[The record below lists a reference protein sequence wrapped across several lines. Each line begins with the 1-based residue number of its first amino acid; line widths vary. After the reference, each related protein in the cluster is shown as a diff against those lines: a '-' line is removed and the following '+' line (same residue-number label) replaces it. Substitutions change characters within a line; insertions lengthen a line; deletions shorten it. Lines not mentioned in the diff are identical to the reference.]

1 MNEKKEFSSTGSSNT
16 EKLKAV
22 EEYNHMAYPEEA
34 VEDHE
39 YIKEKTY
46 NSDLPEGFEIRPGD
60 EKIPFH
66 NATLQPGNNGPA
78 VNFRRGPGGGPGGMG
93 RTIEKPLNAGKTI
106 SSLFTYFSQA
116 KNLMFLLMGAVVL
129 VTAASLFAPA
139 LQGEAIDYIKDREW
153 ARLYRCILFLLI
165 VYIANILFGL
175 AQSLLA
181 ARLSQNIVK
190 QMRHDLFKKIDY
202 LSIRYLDTHSNGD
215 IMSRM
220 TNDVENVSNTVAQSL
235 GSLISG
241 ALTVVGTVAIM
252 FAYCWQLTLITLV
265 TVILTIIVTNQMS
278 KIMRKTYRKRSEMLG
293 RLNGHS
299 EEMITGYKS
308 IVAYNKQEDVI
319 EEFRKTSDELTQ
331 VSIKAEIL
339 GGSMGPI
346 MNCISNISFVIVA
359 AFGGYFAYTGL
370 ITIGTISAFIIYAR
384 QFSRPI
390 NEIAQLYGSLQTAIA
405 GAERVFALM
414 DQPDEDNSGD
424 RDMDHVKGEITFR
437 NVDFSYIPGKQVLYD
452 FNLEVK
458 PGQKIALVGATGSGK
473 TTVVNL
479 LMRFYP
485 ADSGEILID
494 GVNIRD
500 IKRDVLR
507 KNIAIVLQDTV
518 LFSDTIENNIKY
530 ADPEACDDEMYYAAE
545 MSNSRRF
552 IERLPEKYQT
562 FLKQAGAGLSH
573 GQRQLLAIARAVLAN
588 PKILILDEATSSVDT
603 RTEQNIQDA
612 MVRLM
617 KNRTSLIIAHR
628 LSTVRDAD
636 KIVVMD
642 QGRVVE
648 IGNHEELL
656 EKKGRYYS
664 LYMTQ
669 FAGNKI

>member
-1 MNEKKEFSSTGSSNT
+1 
-16 EKLKAV
+16 
-22 EEYNHMAYPEEA
+22 MAMR
-34 VEDHE
+34 
-39 YIKEKTY
+39 
-46 NSDLPEGFEIRPGD
+46 DLHPQPVPKGFENHPEHEMI
-60 EKIPFH
+60 KY
-66 NATLQPGNNGPA
+66 QSQGPA
-78 VNFRRGPGGGPGGMG
+78 QNNNAPTVNFRRGPGGGPGGGPGRNMG
-93 RTIEKPLNAGKTI
+93 REVEKPGDAKKTI
-106 SSLFTYFSQA
+106 SRLLVYFSHT
-116 KNLMFLLMGAVVL
+116 KKLLLLLIAAVVGVTL
-129 VTAASLFAPA
+129 VGLLTPS
-139 LQGEAIDYIKDREW
+139 LQGQAIDHITNHEW
-153 ARLYRCILFLLI
+153 DLLFRCALILLI
-165 VYIANILFGL
+165 AYLANILFGL
-175 AQSLLA
+175 AQTLLA
-181 ARLSQNIVK
+181 ANLSQAIVK

-202 LSIRYLDTHSNGD
+202 LSIKYLDTHSNGD

-220 TNDVENVSNTVAQSL
+220 TNDVENVSNTISQSL
-235 GSLISG
+235 GSLVSG
-241 ALTVVGTVAIM
+241 VLTIIGTIVIM

-265 TVILTIIVTNQMS
+265 TVFITVFVTGKMS
-278 KIMRKTYRKRSEMLG
+278 KVMRKIYRKRSAILG
-293 RLNGHS
+293 QLNGHS

-308 IVAYNKQEDVI
+308 IVAYNKQDDVI
-319 EEFRKTSDELTQ
+319 EEFKQTSDELMK

-346 MNCISNISFVIVA
+346 MNCISNVSFVIVA

-370 ITIGTISAFIIYAR
+370 ITIGIISAFIIYAK

-390 NEIAQLYGSLQTAIA
+390 NEIAQLYGTIQTAIA

-424 RDMDHVKGEITFR
+424 RDMDNVRGEITFR

-452 FNLEVK
+452 FNLDVK

-485 ADSGEILID
+485 VDAGQILID

-500 IKRDVLR
+500 IKRDELR

-530 ADPEACDDEMYYAAE
+530 SNPEASDEEMYNAAQ
-545 MSNSRRF
+545 MSHLKHY
-552 IERLPEKYQT
+552 IERLPKKYQT

-603 RTEQNIQDA
+603 RTEKNIQDA
-612 MVRLM
+612 MVKLM

-628 LSTVRDAD
+628 LSTIRDAD

-642 QGRVVE
+642 QGTVVE

-656 EKKGRYYS
+656 EKKGRYYD

>member
-1 MNEKKEFSSTGSSNT
+1 MDMTREKQIQT
-16 EKLKAV
+16 
-22 EEYNHMAYPEEA
+22 
-34 VEDHE
+34 
-39 YIKEKTY
+39 
-46 NSDLPEGFEIRPGD
+46 LPEGFDKHPENETVKYQSKGPAA
-60 EKIPFH
+60 
-66 NATLQPGNNGPA
+66 NNNGPT
-78 VNFRRGPGGGPGGMG
+78 VNFRRGPGGGPGGGPGRNMG
-93 RTIEKPLNAGKTI
+93 REVEKPGDAKKTI
-106 SSLFTYFSQA
+106 SRLLVYFSHA
-116 KNLMFLLMGAVVL
+116 KKLLLLLIVAVMC
-129 VTAASLFAPA
+129 VTIVALLTPS
-139 LQGEAIDYIKDREW
+139 LQGQAIDHISGREW
-153 ARLYRCILFLLI
+153 EKLYRCLIILLVAYL
-165 VYIANILFGL
+165 ANILFGL
-175 AQSLLA
+175 SQTLLA
-181 ARLSQNIVK
+181 ANLSQSIVK

-202 LSIRYLDTHSNGD
+202 LSIKYLDTHSNGD

-220 TNDVENVSNTVAQSL
+220 TNDVENVSNTISQSL
-235 GSLISG
+235 GSLVSG
-241 ALTVVGTVAIM
+241 VLTVIGTVTIM
-252 FAYCWQLTLITLV
+252 FVYCWQLTLITLV
-265 TVILTIIVTNQMS
+265 TVIITVIVTKNMS
-278 KIMRKTYRKRSEMLG
+278 KVMRKVYRKRSAILG
-293 RLNGHS
+293 QLNGHS

-308 IVAYNKQEDVI
+308 IVAYNKQDDVI
-319 EEFRKTSDELTQ
+319 EEFCRTSDELAK

-370 ITIGTISAFIIYAR
+370 ITIGTISAFIIYAK

-390 NEIAQLYGSLQTAIA
+390 NEIAQLYGTIQTAIA

-414 DQPDEDNSGD
+414 DQPDEDNSGHLT
-424 RDMDHVKGEITFR
+424 MDHVKGEITFK
-437 NVDFSYIPGKQVLYD
+437 NIDFSYIPGKQVLYD
-452 FNLEVK
+452 FNLDVK

-485 ADSGEILID
+485 VDAGEILID
-494 GVNIRD
+494 GVNIQD
-500 IKRDVLR
+500 IKRDELR

-530 ADPEACDDEMYYAAE
+530 SNPDASDEEMYNAAE
-545 MSNSRRF
+545 MSNLKHY
-552 IERLPEKYQT
+552 IERLPKKYQT

-573 GQRQLLAIARAVLAN
+573 GQRQLLAIARAILAN

-603 RTEQNIQDA
+603 RTEKNIQDA
-612 MVRLM
+612 MVKLM

-628 LSTVRDAD
+628 LSTIRDAD

-656 EKKGRYYS
+656 EKKGRYYG

>member
-1 MNEKKEFSSTGSSNT
+1 MEKERTIRRDEACSKECEKCMN
-16 EKLKAV
+16 
-22 EEYNHMAYPEEA
+22 
-34 VEDHE
+34 
-39 YIKEKTY
+39 
-46 NSDLPEGFEIRPGD
+46 LPEGFEKYPEG
-60 EKIPFH
+60 ENVKYHMPMPQGG
-66 NATLQPGNNGPA
+66 NAPI
-78 VNFRRGPGGGPGGMG
+78 VSFRRGPGGPGGPRGGGPGRHMG
-93 RTIEKPLNAGKTI
+93 REIEKPGDAKKTI
-106 SSLFTYFSQA
+106 ARLMIYFQQTR
-116 KNLMFLLMGAVVL
+116 KLLVLLMGAVVFVTL
-129 VTAASLFAPA
+129 VALFAPS
-139 LQGEAIDYIKDREW
+139 LQGKAIDHIKDHQW
-153 ARLYRCILFLLI
+153 NVLYRCLVYLLI
-165 VYIANILFGL
+165 VYLANILFGL
-175 AQSLLA
+175 TQSLLA
-181 ARLSQNIVK
+181 ARLSQSIVK

-202 LSIRYLDTHSNGD
+202 LSIQYLDTHSNGD

-220 TNDVENVSNTVAQSL
+220 TNDVENVSNTISQSL
-235 GSLISG
+235 GSLVSG
-241 ALTVVGTVAIM
+241 VLTIIGTVTIM
-252 FAYCWQLTLITLV
+252 FVYCWQLTLITLV
-265 TVILTIIVTNQMS
+265 SVILTVIVTKNMS
-278 KIMRKTYRKRSEMLG
+278 KVMRKIYRKRSAILG
-293 RLNGHS
+293 QLNGHS

-319 EEFRKTSDELTQ
+319 HEFCRTSDELAK

-370 ITIGTISAFIIYAR
+370 ITIGTISAFIIYAK

-390 NEIAQLYGSLQTAIA
+390 NEIAQLYGTIQTAIA

-414 DQPDEDNSGD
+414 DQPDEDNSGE
-424 RDMDHVKGEITFR
+424 RDMDHVKGEISFK

-485 ADSGEILID
+485 VDAGEILID

-500 IKRDVLR
+500 IKRDELR

-530 ADPEACDDEMYYAAE
+530 ANPQASDEEMQKAAE
-545 MSNSRRF
+545 TSHLKHY
-552 IERLPEKYQT
+552 IERLPKKYQT
-562 FLKQAGAGLSH
+562 FLKQAGAGLSQ
-573 GQRQLLAIARAVLAN
+573 GQRQLLSIARAVLAN

-603 RTEQNIQDA
+603 RTEKNIQDA
-612 MVRLM
+612 MVNLM

-628 LSTVRDAD
+628 LSTIRDAD

-656 EKKGRYYS
+656 EKKGRYYD